1 MKYTLTLITIG
12 ITAWLLAACSVNAPM
27 DYRQSPDRH
36 AADYQT
42 FTLKAIDHVKGTTPK
57 AMGRVGQAIQYALE
71 QKGLR
76 YVDNDAQLLVEYA
89 VGVKNTQKLNMQ
101 YYPTGQG
108 MYTRHDVASATVA
121 KLVININ
128 DVADKRS
135 IWLSSGSSEITQQER
150 TQEEINQV
158 FVTIFKNFK

>member
-1 MKYTLTLITIG
+1 MK
-12 ITAWLLAACSVNAPM
+12 LLAAFITACFLIGCSANAPL

-42 FTLKAIDHVKGTTPK
+42 FTLKSIDNVKGTTPQ
-57 AMGRVGQAIQYALE
+57 AMGKVGQAIKFALE
-71 QKGLR
+71 QKGLK
-76 YVDNDAQLLVEYA
+76 YVDQGADLLVEYA

-108 MYTRHDVASATVA
+108 MYTRHDVASAKIA

-135 IWLSSGSSEITQQER
+135 IWLTSGSSEIAQEEKTQD
-150 TQEEINQV
+150 EINQA
-158 FVTIFKNFK
+158 FVAIFAHFE